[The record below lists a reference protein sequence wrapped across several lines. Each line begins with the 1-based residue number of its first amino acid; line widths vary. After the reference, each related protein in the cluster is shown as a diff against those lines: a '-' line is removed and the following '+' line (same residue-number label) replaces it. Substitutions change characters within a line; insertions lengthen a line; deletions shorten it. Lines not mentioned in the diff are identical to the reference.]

1 MQHIRLWRPPNL
13 SGLLTRWHTDMQ
25 TYLRLCQTSG
35 FIPHT
40 FLPMQLFARLVVR
53 LWVFVQVGNV
63 KIVGME
69 RLNHPGPVIFVPNHS
84 SMFDALV
91 MYIILKRWARYMTA
105 VEMMRGLGG
114 LPGLVLS
121 SLGCFAVDR
130 KNGTAVLD
138 PAIKVVASGQ
148 DMVIF
153 AEGKINSFA
162 LLMRFKSGPA
172 RIALGAARQSG
183 QRVTLMPVH
192 ICFGKRDPYTAAI
205 DNYLRMGLKWRGHV
219 IVTVLP
225 PVHIEPDVAASE
237 EEFTARVR
245 QSIADC
251 PCATALK

>member
-1 MQHIRLWRPPNL
+1 MQPIRLWRPLHL
-13 SGLLTRWHTDMQ
+13 SGLLIRWRNQIQ
-25 TYLRLCQTSG
+25 TYLRLCHTSG
-35 FIPHT
+35 FIPRT
-40 FLPMQLFARLVVR
+40 FLPMQLLARLVVR
-53 LWVFVQVGNV
+53 LWVFVQVGNI
-63 KIVGME
+63 KIVGKE

-91 MYIILKRWARYMTA
+91 MYIILRRWARYMTA

-121 SLGCFAVDR
+121 SVGCFAVDR
-130 KNGTAVLD
+130 KNGTTVLD

-183 QRVTLMPVH
+183 KRVTLMPVH

-205 DNYLRMGLKWRGHV
+205 DNYLRMGFKWRGHV
-219 IVTVLP
+219 TVTVLAP
-225 PVHIEPDVAASE
+225 IHIEPDTDESE
-237 EEFTARVR
+237 EQFTALAR

-251 PCATALK
+251 PCATAL